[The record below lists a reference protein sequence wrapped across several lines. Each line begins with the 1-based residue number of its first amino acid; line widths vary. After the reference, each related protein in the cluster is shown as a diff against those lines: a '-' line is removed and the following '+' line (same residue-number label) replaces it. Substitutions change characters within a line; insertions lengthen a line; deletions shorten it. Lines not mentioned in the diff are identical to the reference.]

1 MQPIH
6 VLYQEFIEKLRA
18 LIDSQVNFA
27 KVEFKTDSR
36 WLTVWCMV
44 GENVAGEREC
54 VYRVEYGHLDRNN
67 KVRMHFKEVPDLHAF
82 VRTAIWK
89 NPRYATLRK
98 DFNHKDYLRQNT
110 QHMLK
115 AMKRMHEPKMAT
127 STDFL
132 KHRKDTVEDKTTT
145 ELTLHV
151 KKDHGGNLFVLEH

>member
-18 LIDSQVNFA
+18 LIDSQANFA

-44 GENVAGEREC
+44 GENDAGERDC

-82 VRTAIWK
+82 VRAAIWK

-98 DFNHKDYLRQNT
+98 DFNHKDYFRQNP

-115 AMKRMHEPKMAT
+115 VMKRMHETKT
-127 STDFL
+127 VTTTDFF
-132 KHRKDTVEDKTTT
+132 KGCKGAVKDNDAV

-151 KKDHGGNLFVLEH
+151 KKDHAGNLFVVEH